1 MSKYLE
7 TKKKLER
14 KLQRIDRE
22 IAVTKARNG
31 ERLRKERAH
40 KLIKLGALFEI
51 AELMEVSEKR
61 LLGYLLAFNNEQN
74 TEKLEYWDQLGSE
87 KMVERI
93 QKRELKKKKDNQEQT
108 FTHSD
113 ILNLLKQANE
123 KNIDIV
129 KISQKNFKKN
139 LLENLT
145 YREFEF
151 LKTVLD
157 NIKNN

>member
-51 AELMEVSEKR
+51 AELMEVSEKK

-108 FTHSD
+108 FTHND

>member
-7 TKKKLER
+7 TKKKLEG

-61 LLGYLLAFNNEQN
+61 LLGYLLAFNDVQN
-74 TEKLEYWDQLGSE
+74 IEKLEHWDQLGSE

-108 FTHSD
+108 FTHND

>member
-1 MSKYLE
+1 MSKDLE
-7 TKKKLER
+7 TKKKLEKR
-14 KLQRIDRE
+14 LQRIDRE

-61 LLGYLLAFNNEQN
+61 LLGYLLAFNDEQN
-74 TEKLEYWDQLGSE
+74 IEKLEYWDQLGSE